1 MSRFLYCCL
10 LIAVLWLT
18 GCSSSPQT
26 PPPQAAPL
34 KPVTLDNTVKI
45 IAGQTIY
52 VPIYSQIYMWDQ
64 SRTMDLTATLSV
76 RNTDLAQPLI
86 IASVNYYDTNGKLVR
101 NYLERPGELT
111 PLATTS
117 FVIQQEDNSGGP
129 GAAFVVEWVAQQPVT
144 PPVIEAIMINTSG
157 NQGVS
162 FISAGRVIK
171 SRDGK

>member
-1 MSRFLYCCL
+1 
-10 LIAVLWLT
+10 
-18 GCSSSPQT
+18 
-26 PPPQAAPL
+26 
-34 KPVTLDNTVKI
+34 
-45 IAGQTIY
+45 
-52 VPIYSQIYMWDQ
+52 
-64 SRTMDLTATLSV
+64 
-76 RNTDLAQPLI
+76 
-86 IASVNYYDTNGKLVR
+86 VNYYDTNGKLVR